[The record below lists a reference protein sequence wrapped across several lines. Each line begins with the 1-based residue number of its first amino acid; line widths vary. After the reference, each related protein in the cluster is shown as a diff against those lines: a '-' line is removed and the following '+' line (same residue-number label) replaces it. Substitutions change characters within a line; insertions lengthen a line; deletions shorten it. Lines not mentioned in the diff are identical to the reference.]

1 MMIGVVIVL
10 IFAGLLGIMI
20 KLYEDHVDYL
30 NREIRALRMKIDDLD
45 ETVQI
50 YGGIID
56 DEQHYYEKWRET
68 EAELDEAN
76 QQIWDLKEEI
86 EHLDNQIQ
94 FLQEYESE
102 YR

>member
-1 MMIGVVIVL
+1 MGWGVVIIL
-10 IFAGLLGIMI
+10 IFSGMLGIMI

-45 ETVQI
+45 ETVQT

-68 EAELDEAN
+68 EADLNEAN
-76 QQIWDLKEEI
+76 EKIWELERQLDWI
-86 EHLDNQIQ
+86 ENHG
-94 FLQEYESE
+94 YED
-102 YR
+102 